1 MKISIGADH
10 RGFALKKHLIDTL
23 ADYTW
28 HDAGTF
34 DDQRTDYPIF
44 ARKVCNDVSSGL
56 ASAGVLICGSGIGMA
71 IAANRYKGIYA
82 ALCWNV
88 AIAQV
93 ARQDDG
99 SNLLVLPSDFVT
111 PDQAVEMF
119 EVWIGA
125 SFKGGRYQHRLD
137 MIDGD

>member
-10 RGFALKKHLIDTL
+10 RGFTLKKKLIDTL
-23 ADYTW
+23 VDYTW
-28 HDAGTF
+28 HDAGAF

-44 ARKVCNDVSSGL
+44 ARKVCNDISSGL
-56 ASAGVLICGSGIGMA
+56 ASVGVLICGSGIGMA

-111 PDQAVEMF
+111 PEQAVEMF
-119 EVWIGA
+119 KVWIGA
-125 SFKGGRYQHRLD
+125 SFKGGRYQQRLD
-137 MIDGD
+137 MIDRD